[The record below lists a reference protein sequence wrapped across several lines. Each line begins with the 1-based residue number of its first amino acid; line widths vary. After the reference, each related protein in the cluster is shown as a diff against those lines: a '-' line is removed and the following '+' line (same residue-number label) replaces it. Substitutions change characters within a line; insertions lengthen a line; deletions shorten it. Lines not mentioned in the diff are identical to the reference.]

1 VSRVGIVVPG
11 FSASETDWCI
21 PALLSLVRRLAESDS
36 VRVFALRYPHRTSS
50 YPVFGSQVH
59 SLGGAAVRGLKKL
72 PLLRRAIAA
81 IVREHRREPFDVL
94 HAFWIDEPGYVATSA
109 ARALSLP
116 SVATLL
122 GGELVSLP
130 EIGYGGKRSRL
141 NRILAQRALRNA
153 SLVTAGSR
161 SLAALA
167 DGAGR
172 RPEVVPIGVD
182 LERFCSGDPVP
193 ALLGGGTRLL
203 HVASLVPVK
212 DQRTLLGA
220 FARVSRAIGDAVLNV
235 VGDGP
240 LRGELSNLCR
250 ELGIERRVVFHG
262 AVAHHDLP
270 RYYRSCDLAV
280 LSSLHEGQEWVTQE
294 AAACGKTTVG
304 TRVGVVPDLEPAT
317 IAVPAGDAS
326 ALASGVLEALS
337 DRRRLRARGLLA
349 RKKAVERYSLSG
361 TVAALRSI
369 YAELGRNGRM
379 QEREMAS

>member
-21 PALLSLVRRLAESDS
+21 PALLSLVRLLSESDS
-36 VRVFALRYPHRTSS
+36 VRVFALRYPHRRSS
-50 YPVFGSQVH
+50 YRVFGAEVH
-59 SLGGAAVRGLKKL
+59 PLGGAAARGLEKL
-72 PLLRRAIAA
+72 PLLRRAIAS

-94 HAFWIDEPGYVATSA
+94 HAFWIDEPGYVAVTA
-109 ARALSLP
+109 ARSLSIP

-130 EIGYGGKRSRL
+130 EIGYGGRRSRL
-141 NRILAQRALRNA
+141 NRLLARRTIRSA

-161 SLAALA
+161 SLEALL
-167 DGAGR
+167 DGSASR
-172 RPEVVPIGVD
+172 HDVLPIGVD
-182 LERFCSGDPVP
+182 LERFSPGEGIPS
-193 ALLGGGTRLL
+193 LLGGGTRLL

-212 DQRTLLGA
+212 DQRTLLRA
-220 FARVSRAIGDAVLNV
+220 FARVSRSIDDAVLNV
-235 VGDGP
+235 VGEGP
-240 LRGELSNLCR
+240 LRGELSSLCR

-262 AVAHHDLP
+262 SVPHGDLP

-294 AAACGKTTVG
+294 AAACARTTVG

-317 IAVPAGDAS
+317 IAVPAGDPQ
-326 ALASGVLEALS
+326 ALASGILEALS
-337 DRRRLRARGLLA
+337 DRRRLRARGILA
-349 RKKAVERYSLSG
+349 RKKVVERYSLSG

-369 YAELGRNGRM
+369 YVALNGSRL
-379 QEREMAS
+379 